1 MIRATEILFDNDKL
15 AQMYSSR
22 YQRMRQRAKPKLW
35 QTGRK
40 KDRVRVPGI
49 EKLPFTRDELFVHV
63 YRLIGPGVVQ
73 CPYCVEIGRPARLI
87 DLTNCVLDHKEPLAR
102 VGLVCWRLE
111 NIVPV
116 CGDCNN
122 CKGSMSYDLFI
133 ALMQEMEKWPD
144 QPDRTYLYMCLRS
157 HGVTQR
163 LRYAP
168 KGKALPADAAE
179 EAYPETMELELT
191 KAW

>member
-1 MIRATEILFDNDKL
+1 MRATEILFDNERL
-15 AQMYSSR
+15 SRRFSSA
-22 YQRMRQRAKPKLW
+22 YQHMRQRAKTKKW
-35 QTGRK
+35 KKGRRK
-40 KDRVRVPGI
+40 GHIRVLGL
-49 EKLPFTRDELFVHV
+49 EKLPFTRDQLFTHA
-63 YRLIGPGVVQ
+63 YKLIGPGVVQ

-102 VGLVCWRLE
+102 VGLLCWKLE

-116 CGDCNN
+116 CADCNN

-133 ALMQEMEKWPD
+133 ALMREMEHWPD
-144 QPDRTYLYMCLRS
+144 QFDRNYLSMCLRS

-168 KGKALPADAAE
+168 KGTALPAGAAE
-179 EAYPETMELELT
+179 DSSPESMDLEFVDPF
-191 KAW
+191 